1 MVKRGFKRF
10 IMNSLKSPIN
20 DRRQYPRVTTE
31 WPATLFYD
39 DKTEIETT
47 LTNISRYGLNIKC
60 SKMIASTMLSER
72 FQPIPGNTA
81 RVSLIFELSP
91 GSGNE
96 IMVQCDV
103 VRAERSSQNDFT
115 LCFKY
120 VDIDESDFSLINDYI
135 NTFYAKHLTLAFYMG
150 IFVLTSCLKQFQHF
164 IHFPAHLIV
173 FLMNV
178 TDL

>member
-1 MVKRGFKRF
+1 
-10 IMNSLKSPIN
+10 MNSLKSPIN
-20 DRRQYPRVTTE
+20 DRRQYPRVITE
-31 WPATLFYD
+31 WPATLFYE

-47 LTNISRYGLNIKC
+47 LTNISRFGLNIKC

-72 FQPIPGNTA
+72 FQPIPGNAA

-103 VRAERSSQNDFT
+103 VRAERCSQNDFT

-120 VDIDESDFSLINDYI
+120 VDIDESDFNQINNYI
-135 NTFYAKHLTLAFYMG
+135 NKIYPKH
-150 IFVLTSCLKQFQHF
+150 
-164 IHFPAHLIV
+164 
-173 FLMNV
+173 
-178 TDL
+178 